1 MIGGVIYGL
10 NNNKSDMG
18 EVGRDYNEGLINSER
33 CLQAVLYKVLREKLS
48 SHGFD
53 IFVEPVIEYYKE
65 GGQPKCI
72 PDIFVCKGCE
82 VVALCEI
89 KFAPKRYP
97 DLRGDV
103 EKIRAIDKESKEK
116 NEKGGEKYYVRRDP
130 RTGGWLDPIFF
141 ISDRT
146 SYIIAV
152 VDRSDSEAVNV
163 SCVRALIADNQSL
176 LKKTFLLAGRVSV
189 TDVKEPEFVV
199 ENLSE

>member
-1 MIGGVIYGL
+1 M
-10 NNNKSDMG
+10 
-18 EVGRDYNEGLINSER
+18 
-33 CLQAVLYKVLREKLS
+33 LREKLS

-65 GGQPKCI
+65 GGQPKHI

-89 KFAPKRYP
+89 KFAPNWYP

-103 EKIRAIDKESKEK
+103 EKIRAIDKESK
-116 NEKGGEKYYVRRDP
+116 KGGEKYYVRRDP

-152 VDRSDSEAVNV
+152 VGRSDSDAVNV
-163 SCVRALIADNQSL
+163 SCVRALIADNKNL